1 MKLFKTKPGLFIK
14 IYLWFWLA
22 TIIIIVSLFI
32 FDRVTDTRIIDHL
45 RIITG
50 HALSLHG
57 KTAIDILERDGISS
71 LNNYLSYVEDGTG
84 LKIFIF
90 DGKGNEIRGQKAPP
104 QMITLISSAEKNSDS
119 AVDNNFVIQNIQG
132 GNTKKYIIAAEIKL
146 RPPFALK
153 PQFKPEGQNI
163 EPPPTNRPPSPGLFA
178 SAFGPRPGP
187 HPPGPPPFMP
197 FPHDI
202 NPFSILSRIVLAL
215 SVSGIGCYFLSRY
228 LTAPITGLR
237 NATRHFAAGNFSTRV
252 SATMSK
258 RRDELSGLASDFDFM
273 AERIEMLMTSQQ
285 ILLRDISH
293 ELRSPLARMNVALEL
308 CRKRCDSETEKYL
321 DRIGKE
327 ADKLNDLI
335 GQVLT
340 LNRVKYG
347 INQLRKEEIN
357 ISRLIEEIALDAD
370 YEANAKNR
378 SVNIAI
384 SDECVMEG
392 DRELLRRAVENMV
405 RNAVLYTAEK
415 STVEIYVKQIQ
426 KDEND
431 YVSIIVRDFGT
442 GVPEE
447 EIKNIFKP
455 FYRIGEGRDRMT
467 GGAGIGLAIADVAV
481 RLHGGSIKAINASGG
496 GLNIEVMLPI
506 KSNKH
511 SS

>member
-1 MKLFKTKPGLFIK
+1 M
-14 IYLWFWLA
+14 
-22 TIIIIVSLFI
+22 
-32 FDRVTDTRIIDHL
+32 R
-45 RIITG
+45 
-50 HALSLHG
+50 
-57 KTAIDILERDGISS
+57 
-71 LNNYLSYVEDGTG
+71 
-84 LKIFIF
+84 
-90 DGKGNEIRGQKAPP
+90 
-104 QMITLISSAEKNSDS
+104 
-119 AVDNNFVIQNIQG
+119 
-132 GNTKKYIIAAEIKL
+132 
-146 RPPFALK
+146 
-153 PQFKPEGQNI
+153 
-163 EPPPTNRPPSPGLFA
+163 
-178 SAFGPRPGP
+178 
-187 HPPGPPPFMP
+187 

-202 NPFSILSRIVLAL
+202 NPFSMLSRIVLAL
-215 SVSGIGCYFLSRY
+215 SLSGIGCYFLSRY

-237 NATRHFAAGNFSTRV
+237 NATRRFAAGNFSTRV
-252 SATMSK
+252 GATMSK
-258 RRDELSGLASDFDFM
+258 RRDELSGLSSDFDFM

-340 LNRVKYG
+340 LNRVDFG

-392 DRELLRRAVENMV
+392 DRELLRRAVENIV
-405 RNAVLYTAEK
+405 RNAVLYTAEQ
-415 STVEIYVKQIQ
+415 SSVEIYVKQIQ

-442 GVPEE
+442 GVPEGE
-447 EIKNIFKP
+447 VKNIFKP

-481 RLHGGSIKAINASGG
+481 RLHDGSIKAINASGG